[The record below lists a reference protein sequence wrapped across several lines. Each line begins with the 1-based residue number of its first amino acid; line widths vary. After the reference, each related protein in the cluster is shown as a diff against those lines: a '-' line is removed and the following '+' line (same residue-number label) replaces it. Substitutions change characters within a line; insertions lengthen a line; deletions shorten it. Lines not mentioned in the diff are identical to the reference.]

1 MGSGRRTGSE
11 DSVTMAKGRAK
22 PRRRLDGAL
31 KARVAIAAIK
41 GDKTTAEICSQ
52 HGVHST
58 QVSKW
63 KKQALSELPKVFG
76 LKSRDES
83 SAEELVERL
92 YQQIGMLT
100 MELDWLKKRL

>member
-1 MGSGRRTGSE
+1 MTSKS
-11 DSVTMAKGRAK
+11 RAK
-22 PRRRLDGAL
+22 ARRRLDGAL
-31 KARVAIAAIK
+31 KARVAIAAVK

-63 KKQALSELPKVFG
+63 KKQLLSELPKLFG
-76 LKSRDES
+76 SKTRGEAS
-83 SAEELVERL
+83 SEELVDKL
-92 YQQIGMLT
+92 YQQIGQLT

>member
-1 MGSGRRTGSE
+1 MTSR
-11 DSVTMAKGRAK
+11 GRAK
-22 PRRRLDGAL
+22 PRRLDGSL
-31 KARVAIAAIK
+31 KARVAIAALR

-63 KKQALSELPKVFG
+63 KKQALGELPKIFG
-76 LKSRDES
+76 SKTRGEA
-83 SAEELVERL
+83 SAEDLVDTL
-92 YQQIGMLT
+92 YQQIGRLT